1 MKSWTIR
8 EAKTAL
14 DWAKTSGTERC
25 SIQELAA
32 KLARS
37 TIAIQQFLRREIP
50 PGQRPWAEKPRW
62 DDADLVALVNECE
75 LTQSRSANAVRKL
88 LARRVPQC
96 VSQDDTSMDERDTLS
111 MSRVAADFGI
121 SRRQV
126 YRLLA
131 TKQLRIHKGRI
142 AESSYRKV
150 IREHP
155 ELIAYSKL
163 PRERREW
170 LVINGYPDP
179 RLKVKRPG
187 TKGILD

>member
-1 MKSWTIR
+1 MKSWTVK

-14 DWAKTSGTERC
+14 EWAKTPTAERC
-25 SIQELAA
+25 AIQELSA
-32 KLARS
+32 KLFRS
-37 TIAIQQFLRREIP
+37 TVAIQQFIRREIP

-62 DDADLVALVNECE
+62 DDADVLAVVNERE
-75 LTQSRSANAVRKL
+75 LTQRRSANAVRKL
-88 LARRVPQC
+88 LARRVPQS
-96 VSQDDTSMDERDTLS
+96 VIDDDASMDERDTLS
-111 MSRVAADFGI
+111 VCRVAADFGI

-131 TKQLRIHKGRI
+131 MKQLRIHKGRI

-155 ELIAYSKL
+155 DLIAYSKL

-179 RLKVKRPG
+179 SLRVKRPG

>member
-1 MKSWTIR
+1 MNSWTIK
-8 EAKTAL
+8 EAKTTL
-14 DWAKTSGTERC
+14 DWANTPSAERC

-32 KLARS
+32 KLGRS
-37 TIAIQQFLRREIP
+37 PVAIQQFIRRQIP

-62 DDADLVALVNECE
+62 DDADVIAVVNECE
-75 LTQSRSANAVRKL
+75 LSQRRSANAVRKL
-88 LARRVPQC
+88 LARRVPQS
-96 VSQDDTSMDERDTLS
+96 VFDDDTSMDERDTLS
-111 MSRVAADFGI
+111 VCRVAADFGI

-155 ELIAYSKL
+155 DLIAYSKL

-179 RLKVKRPG
+179 SLKVKRPG

>member
-14 DWAKTSGTERC
+14 DWAKTSGMERC

-62 DDADLVALVNECE
+62 DDADMVAVVNECE

-96 VSQDDTSMDERDTLS
+96 VSEEDTSMDERDMLSIPAQHGMKHLVEVRQIQEVLHGHQPDDHRMNASKNGAQNQSLKGYWCRHAQSLRRPPTLCCS
-111 MSRVAADFGI
+111 PWTAASSRP
-121 SRRQV
+121 SR
-126 YRLLA
+126 
-131 TKQLRIHKGRI
+131 
-142 AESSYRKV
+142 
-150 IREHP
+150 
-155 ELIAYSKL
+155 
-163 PRERREW
+163 
-170 LVINGYPDP
+170 
-179 RLKVKRPG
+179 
-187 TKGILD
+187 

>member
-1 MKSWTIR
+1 MKSWTVK

-14 DWAKTSGTERC
+14 EWAQTPTAERC
-25 SIQELAA
+25 SIQELAGR
-32 KLARS
+32 LFRS
-37 TIAIQQFLRREIP
+37 PIAIQQFLRREIP

-62 DDADLVALVNECE
+62 DDADVIAVVNESE
-75 LTQSRSANAVRKL
+75 LTQRRSANAVRKL
-88 LARRVPQC
+88 LARRVPQ
-96 VSQDDTSMDERDTLS
+96 SAIDDASIDERDTLS
-111 MSRVAADFGI
+111 VCRVAADFGI

-126 YRLLA
+126 YRLLT

-142 AESSYRKV
+142 AESSYRKL

-170 LVINGYPDP
+170 LVINGYPDSS
-179 RLKVKRPG
+179 LKVKRPG

>member
-1 MKSWTIR
+1 MKSWTIK

-14 DWAKTSGTERC
+14 EWANKPSNERS
-25 SIQELAA
+25 SIEELAA
-32 KLARS
+32 RLGRS
-37 TIAIQQFLRREIP
+37 PVAIQQFLRREIP

-62 DDADLVALVNECE
+62 DSADLVALLNESE
-75 LTQSRSANAVRKL
+75 LTRSRSANAIRKL

-96 VSQDDTSMDERDTLS
+96 ALVDETSMDERDTLS
-111 MSRVAADFGI
+111 LSRVAVDFGI

-131 TKQLRIHKGRI
+131 TRQLRMHKGRI
-142 AESSYRKV
+142 AESSYRKL
-150 IREHP
+150 IREQP

>member
-1 MKSWTIR
+1 MKSWTVK
-8 EAKTAL
+8 EARTAL
-14 DWAKTSGTERC
+14 AWAKTPSTERC
-25 SIQELAA
+25 SMQELAA
-32 KLARS
+32 GLVRS
-37 TIAIQQFLRREIP
+37 AVAIQQFLRREIP

-62 DDADLVALVNECE
+62 DDAEVVAAVNEFE
-75 LTQSRSANAVRKL
+75 LKQSRSANAVRKL
-88 LARRVPQC
+88 LARRAPQ
-96 VSQDDTSMDERDTLS
+96 STFESDASTDERDTLT
-111 MSRVAADFGI
+111 MTRVATDFGI

-131 TKQLRIHKGRI
+131 AKQLRIHKGRI

-163 PRERREW
+163 PREGREW

-179 RLKVKRPG
+179 NLKVKRPG